1 MSKEFEKY
9 IPEDVEMKEN
19 REYFNNNQPLKGGS
33 MQKKEKQ
40 IDKLLSEKF
49 LKEYFNKKKER

>member
-1 MSKEFEKY
+1 MNKEFGNY
-9 IPEDVEMKEN
+9 TPEYVEMKEN

-33 MQKKEKQ
+33 KKEKQ

>member
-9 IPEDVEMKEN
+9 IPEDVEIMEN
-19 REYFNNNQPLKGGS
+19 NKYFNNDSLKGGS
-33 MQKKEKQ
+33 KSRKEKE